1 MEHFML
7 GIVVAM
13 VIIAGTYVV
22 KAPIDALINNL
33 NAVLDKDDQK
43 TLSKL
48 IKFKVHRI
56 VPFTLILLI
65 FLVGYWCGA
74 VLQ

>member
-7 GIVVAM
+7 GIVAAI
-13 VIIAGTYVV
+13 VIVIGTYVA
-22 KAPIDALINNL
+22 KAPVDALINNL

-48 IKFKVHRI
+48 IKFKAHRI

>member
-7 GIVVAM
+7 GIMAAI
-13 VIIAGTYVV
+13 VIVIGTYVA

-56 VPFTLILLI
+56 VPFTLILLV

>member
-7 GIVVAM
+7 GIVSAI
-13 VIIAGTYVV
+13 VIVIGTYAA
-22 KAPIDALINNL
+22 KAPVDALLNEL

-65 FLVGYWCGA
+65 FLV
-74 VLQ
+74 

>member
-1 MEHFML
+1 ML
-7 GIVVAM
+7 GIVAAM
-13 VIIAGTYVV
+13 VIVVGTYVV

-56 VPFTLILLI
+56 VPFALILLI

>member
-7 GIVVAM
+7 GIVAAI
-13 VIIAGTYVV
+13 VIVIETYAA
-22 KAPIDALINNL
+22 KAPVDALLNEL

>member
-1 MEHFML
+1 MEYFML
-7 GIVVAM
+7 GIVAAI
-13 VIIAGTYVV
+13 VIVIGTYAA

-43 TLSKL
+43 TLNKL

-56 VPFTLILLI
+56 VPFALILLI

>member
-7 GIVVAM
+7 GIVAAM
-13 VIIAGTYVV
+13 VIVVGTYVV

-56 VPFTLILLI
+56 VPFALILLI

>member
-1 MEHFML
+1 ML
-7 GIVVAM
+7 GIVAAM
-13 VIIAGTYVV
+13 VIVVGTYVV
-22 KAPIDALINNL
+22 KVPIDALINNL

-65 FLVGYWCGA
+65 FLAGYWCGA